1 MSEDRDILFPNRE
14 VAIGEGER
22 KQKVIVS
29 VLAWP
34 DAIEFLRKLGDCLG
48 SIGKFFDAEG
58 NVRVDVG
65 FVVELIAGS
74 DVLSTFLLL
83 KATGRDEE
91 WLKKLPY
98 HHGLELLAVAL
109 ELNLSDKL
117 LDKGKAVAGAVT
129 KCIALKQVATLA
141 ASAKPTSS
149 LSSTATAA
157 PT

>member
-1 MSEDRDILFPNRE
+1 MSEDRNILFPNLE
-14 VAIGEGER
+14 VVIGEGER

-34 DAIEFLRKLGDCLG
+34 DAIEFLRKLGDCIG
-48 SIGKFFDAEG
+48 SLGKFFDAEG

-65 FVVELIAGS
+65 LVIEMISGS
-74 DVLSTFLLL
+74 DVLSTFLVM

-109 ELNLSDKL
+109 EINLSDEL
-117 LDKGKAVAGAVT
+117 LAKGKAVAGAVT
-129 KCIALKQVATLA
+129 KCIDLKRVATLA

-149 LSSTATAA
+149 SSSTATPA